1 MNRKN
6 IMKIQKLSVTLLIIT
21 CVAFSNIYAQSIS
34 SKQEDLNDLLF
45 EACEKGDL
53 VAAKKALDKK
63 ANPNATG
70 IRAETPL
77 IQAARNS
84 NFSLISLLL
93 NAGANPVMQ
102 DDLGHTAADLM
113 GVDTIGTNAN
123 DPFMGAIPGDN
134 VKKSLTEAAAEAK
147 KTAEDLVTAI
157 AENKTSTAIEL
168 INKGAYL
175 DFIDKRSELHPTPLT
190 TAVSQKNLEILKLLL
205 SKGVRVDR
213 SDAKN
218 RTPLLLAILNKDNES
233 VGLLLKSKAGVN
245 EHDQDGFTPI
255 IAAAAMGNVD
265 GVKLLL
271 QNKAGVNYTNNTTGD
286 SALHWAISGK
296 HPEIVPLLLKAGAN
310 PNLQDLK
317 GGTPLVFAAGVG
329 DLESAILL
337 LKSGAN
343 PNLKT
348 KSGGTALDY
357 AKKGNRTEIIK
368 ILTDG
373 TYTKA
378 EFKTP

>member
-1 MNRKN
+1 MNKEN
-6 IMKIQKLSVTLLIIT
+6 IMKIQKLLVTILVIT
-21 CVAFSNIYAQSIS
+21 FVTFSAIKAQS
-34 SKQEDLNDLLF
+34 KLTQDDLDSMLL

-53 VAAKKALDKK
+53 AAAKTALAKK

-70 IRAETPL
+70 SMAETPL
-77 IQAARNS
+77 MIAARHS

-102 DDLGHTAADLM
+102 DDLGHTAADVM
-113 GVDTIGTNAN
+113 GIDAIGTSDVDSTVLIMA
-123 DPFMGAIPGDN
+123 GDK
-134 VKKSLTEAAAEAK
+134 VQKRLTEAAAEAK

-157 AENKTSTAIEL
+157 TENKTSTAIEL

-213 SDAKN
+213 SDAKD

-233 VGLLLKSKAGVN
+233 AGLLLKSKADVN

-255 IAAAAMGNVD
+255 IAAAAMGNVEM
-265 GVKLLL
+265 VKLLL
-271 QNKAGVNYTNNTTGD
+271 QNKAGVNYTTNTTGD